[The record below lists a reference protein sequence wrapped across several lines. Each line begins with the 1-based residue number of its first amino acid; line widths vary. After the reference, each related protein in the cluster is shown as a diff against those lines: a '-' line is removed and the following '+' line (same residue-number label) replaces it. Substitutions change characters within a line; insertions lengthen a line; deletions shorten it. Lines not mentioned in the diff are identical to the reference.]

1 MTLVAG
7 VDSSTQSCKIVVRDA
22 ATGGLVRQARAS
34 HPDGTEVHPDQWWR
48 ALGEAIEAA
57 GGLDDVAALSVG
69 GQQHGMVVLDADGR
83 VIRPAL
89 LWNDT
94 RSAAAARD
102 LIAELGEGDEAA
114 GRAAWADAVGS
125 VPVASLTITKLRWLA
140 DHEPENARRVAAVCL
155 PHDWLTWR
163 LSGAESPET
172 LTTDRSDASGTGYFD
187 AVAGVYRRDLLAL
200 ALRVSREEAERIVL
214 PRVVG
219 PHEVAARGGDDVDGR
234 GLRHLALGPGCGDNA
249 GAALGLGLRPG
260 QTSVSLG
267 TSGVVAAVS
276 ATPAHD
282 ASGLVTGFA
291 DATGAFLPLA
301 CTLNGARVLDAA
313 KRVLGVTYD
322 EFDALALSAAPG
334 AGGLVHVPYLEGER
348 TPNLPGATGVLT
360 GMTLASL
367 TPANYARASVEGLLC
382 LMGACLD
389 AVRAQGVAIEAV
401 SLVGGGVKWVSA
413 RKLAPAVLGVPVD
426 VPPADEYVAV
436 GAARQAA
443 WALAG
448 GEEPPAWEIAG
459 VEHLTAAPAPEVRAA
474 YDRAAGAAARL
485 ARGQGA

>member
-22 ATGGLVRQARAS
+22 ATGGLVRQAKAS

-57 GGLDDVAALSVG
+57 GGLDDVAVLSVG

-401 SLVGGGVKWVSA
+401 SLVGGGVRWASA
-413 RKLAPAVLGVPVD
+413 RQLAPAVLGVPVD